1 MVGAKLGTEAI
12 NTSLLAGVIGFVLVL
27 AFMIVVYRIPG
38 LAASLALCLY
48 VTVMIICLNLF
59 NVTLTLY
66 GVAGIILS
74 IGMAVDANVIV
85 FYMAPGK
92 PCARVS
98 RKVLRKRSPRLW
110 MAM

>member
-66 GVAGIILS
+66 GVAGIILYCDN
-74 IGMAVDANVIV
+74 IADACHRRVIIAVCV
-85 FYMAPGK
+85 GG
-92 PCARVS
+92 R
-98 RKVLRKRSPRLW
+98 LRKTALP
-110 MAM
+110 AVI